1 MTRYALVAVVLA
13 SLLVGCSDDDGDGDA
28 GASSTT
34 TSKAAD
40 GSTSTSAPAD
50 APEYFVFN
58 GQGNNLAA
66 YDPDSGEHRLIVEN
80 ADTDPENGRDI
91 NGQICFFPDEPGRF
105 IAGEDTGQPNPPAG
119 WGIFEVSGATLEDL
133 SVEQVGKMTPTYQTE
148 NPENIGC
155 GFLSDGRFVTSAPG
169 NQVNG
174 PPDGELIMWFP
185 PIEGTEV
192 PFCKIDVTLGTA
204 GTIYVDDDDNIYIAS
219 ARSSPGVYRFS
230 GPFPTSADAA
240 GGCGKT
246 DPTGAPMADE
256 VQRELFIEPNAKV
269 STPVAVMGS
278 PDGTFFVSGVITG
291 VIAEYDADGSFI
303 RTVLEPPAGEQL
315 GAEPFSTGTPFGLG
329 FGPDGSLYYAD
340 LGIVIGDGIGP
351 GPETGTVRRIG
362 FTDGEPDAPETLDEG
377 LDYPD
382 GIGIYLP

>member
-1 MTRYALVAVVLA
+1 MVPREGATYTRITLLAIESGTGLPSVTEGVDRLVATHAFDGGGAAVRRYALVAVVLA

-34 TSKAAD
+34 SSTATSWID
-40 GSTSTSAPAD
+40 GDQPRRPRAPTTSCSTGRATTSPPTTPTRASTASSSRTPTPTRRTGATSTARSASSP
-50 APEYFVFN
+50 
-58 GQGNNLAA
+58 
-66 YDPDSGEHRLIVEN
+66 
-80 ADTDPENGRDI
+80 TT
-91 NGQICFFPDEPGRF
+91 PGRF

-119 WGIFEVSGATLEDL
+119 WGIFEVSGATLDDL
-133 SVEQVGKMTPTYQTE
+133 SVEQVGKLTPTYQTE

-219 ARSSPGVYRFS
+219 ARGDPGVYRFS

-256 VQRELFIEPNAKV
+256 VQRELFIP
-269 STPVAVMGS
+269 SRTP
-278 PDGTFFVSGVITG
+278 
-291 VIAEYDADGSFI
+291 
-303 RTVLEPPAGEQL
+303 RC
-315 GAEPFSTGTPFGLG
+315 
-329 FGPDGSLYYAD
+329 
-340 LGIVIGDGIGP
+340 
-351 GPETGTVRRIG
+351 RRRSR
-362 FTDGEPDAPETLDEG
+362 
-377 LDYPD
+377 
-382 GIGIYLP
+382 